1 MKTKVR
7 IRILL
12 AVTLCLLVVVSA
24 NAVNARPASA
34 QLVNENN
41 KIWFSVT
48 VTNYEVALQVADPAV
63 GWRTLYIRDHNSA
76 RNNHP
81 FDFYSLG
88 NLRYRVLLS
97 KVNGVY
103 VNRQC
108 GADVD
113 FRTAY
118 YNRTAV
124 RRCY

>member
-48 VTNYEVALQVADPAV
+48 VTNYEVAFRK
-63 GWRTLYIRDHNSA
+63 WRTLLWVGAHCTFATTIPPA
-76 RNNHP
+76 TTI
-81 FDFYSLG
+81 
-88 NLRYRVLLS
+88 LS
-97 KVNGVY
+97 IFTPWG
-103 VNRQC
+103 
-108 GADVD
+108 
-113 FRTAY
+113 T
-118 YNRTAV
+118 
-124 RRCY
+124 

>member
-1 MKTKVR
+1 MNSKAK

-12 AVTLCLLVVVSA
+12 AVVLSLLVVVSA
-24 NAVNARPASA
+24 IVVYARPASA
-34 QLVNENN
+34 QLLNENN
-41 KIWFSVT
+41 KVWFSVT

-63 GWRTLYIRDHNSA
+63 GWRTLYTRNHNTA
-76 RNNHP
+76 RNSHP

-88 NLRYRVLLS
+88 NSRYRVLLS

-118 YNRTAV
+118 YNRMEE